1 MFSVSLCLCLS
12 LCLSLPRAVVGL
24 LLLPA
29 HVLHLG
35 LRLRL
40 CLLLVAARRVGLAV
54 PTVRAAAIVELWVS
68 LDERQLTHGI
78 HARDEDAAR
87 LSLEALLHGVAVL
100 VHLPLEVASRL
111 VRLGEQREVGRVVHH
126 AHAEAGEDGLVAA
139 ALVLVDEGARAML
152 VVVEVAAALIALLL
166 AHAVELALGQP
177 IRVGVEHLA
186 LVHLILHH
194 VLLALNLL
202 SRLLRLQRGLLSAA
216 HLLQDLILFVADD
229 VAPALAPQHRLV
241 ELLHHPRHQ
250 RVARAPKA
258 RCRVVA
264 RVADRVADGHF

>member
-1 MFSVSLCLCLS
+1 M
-12 LCLSLPRAVVGL
+12 
-24 LLLPA
+24 
-29 HVLHLG
+29 LHLG
-35 LRLRL
+35 LRLR
-40 CLLLVAARRVGLAV
+40 LLLVAARRVGLAV
-54 PTVRAAAIVELWVS
+54 PTVRAAAVAVFWVG

-100 VHLPLEVASRL
+100 VHLPLQVASRL
-111 VRLGEQREVGRVVHH
+111 VRLGEKREVGRVVHH
-126 AHAEAGEDGLVAA
+126 THAEAGEDGLVAA
-139 ALVLVDEGARAML
+139 ALVLVDERARAVLL
-152 VVVEVAAALIALLL
+152 VVEIAAALVALLL

-186 LVHLILHH
+186 LVHFIRHDILLPHD
-194 VLLALNLL
+194 LL
-202 SRLLRLQRGLLSAA
+202 SRLLRLQSRLLSAA
-216 HLLQDLILFVADD
+216 HVLQGLILFVTDD
-229 VAPALAPQHRLV
+229 VAPGLYRLV
-241 ELLHHPRHQ
+241 ELLHHAPYQ